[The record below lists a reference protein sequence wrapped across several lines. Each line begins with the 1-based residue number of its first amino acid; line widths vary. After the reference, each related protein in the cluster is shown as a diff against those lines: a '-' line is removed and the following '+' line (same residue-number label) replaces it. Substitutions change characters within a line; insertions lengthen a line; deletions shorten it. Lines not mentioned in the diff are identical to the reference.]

1 MNATPNAE
9 DRELAANAAAFTRD
23 IVVPN
28 AAAWERER
36 RFPIEAYRAAAE
48 RGLATM
54 MVPPELG
61 GGGHSP
67 AATVAALE
75 EIASG
80 CFALALSL
88 EVQNNFAD
96 SLARRGTPALIERFL
111 PGVVAGQRIAAF
123 LLTEPGAGSDVAAIA
138 TTATRDGD
146 DWVIDGEKAWIINA
160 AVADTLLVYA
170 QTDAAQGWRGIAAFL
185 VDGATPGIERTPAY
199 GLMGG
204 HAMGTGGFVFSDCR
218 VGGDALLVGGPGE
231 AFKEALAVID
241 VARVGVAALCC
252 GMMRAGLDCALAYAA
267 ERRAFGQATLDF
279 QGLQWM
285 LADVATDLEAARLL
299 TAAAAAAVDRGEGT
313 IAAAHAKK
321 FATRAALKG
330 LADCMQV
337 MGAAGFHE
345 DYPLAR
351 HLTCAKMAQ
360 YIDGTT
366 EIQNVVIARDLMRRV
381 AAG

>member
-1 MNATPNAE
+1 MTTLPPAE
-9 DRELAANAAAFTRD
+9 DRALAASAAAFTRD
-23 IVVPN
+23 MVVPN

-36 RFPIEAYRAAAE
+36 RFPTEAYKAAAE
-48 RGLATM
+48 HGLTTM
-54 MVPPELG
+54 LVPSELG
-61 GGGHSP
+61 GGGHSRS
-67 AATVAALE
+67 AAAAALE
-75 EIASG
+75 EIGSG

-96 SLARRGTPALIERFL
+96 SLARRGTPALVERFL
-111 PGVVAGQRIAAF
+111 PGIIAGQRIAAF
-123 LLTEPGAGSDVAAIA
+123 LLTEPGAGSDVAGIT

-146 DWVIDGEKAWIINA
+146 GWIIDGEKAWITNA

-170 QTDAAQGWRGIAAFL
+170 QTDATLGWRGIAAFL
-185 VDGATPGIERTPAY
+185 VDSATPGIERLPTY

-204 HAMGTGGFVFSDCR
+204 HAMGTGGFVFSNCR
-218 VGGDALLVGGPGE
+218 VGGDALLVGDPGE

-267 ERRAFGQATLDF
+267 ERRAFGQSTLEF

-299 TAAAAAAVDRGEGT
+299 TAEAAEAVNRNEGT

-321 FATRAALKG
+321 FATRVALKG

-337 MGAAGFHE
+337 MGAAGYSE
-345 DYPLAR
+345 EYPLGR
-351 HLTCAKMAQ
+351 HLACAKMAQ
-360 YIDGTT
+360 YLDGTT
-366 EIQNVVIARDLMRRV
+366 EIQNLVIARDLVRR
-381 AAG
+381 ATAK